1 MFLLLDKR
9 RVESFCPGQTGPKA
23 LLERSQAIHVPAHQ
37 WQFTYPRTNGA
48 ASPPGRPSS
57 EVSSR
62 PEAGCWSS
70 QRRR

>member
-37 WQFTYPRTNGA
+37 WRSITTRAPEQRSVVAARSRVLIFA
-48 ASPPGRPSS
+48 AS
-57 EVSSR
+57 
-62 PEAGCWSS
+62 A
-70 QRRR
+70 